1 VNQYGKWELI
11 NELGEGGQG
20 RVYLAKDTEKTGG
33 TEHRLKEIKDA
44 ISSLASAQTHETQ
57 MKMGQLVA
65 EALSYVIPKD
75 IDPSAIGAIKV
86 LHEPPKKQGYEK
98 AKERMKREVDALS
111 RINHPNI
118 LKILDHNIEEGWFV
132 GEYHTRGPLSI
143 HQDLYKGDMLRALEA
158 FKSLVEGVYELH
170 KAAIVHRDIKP
181 NNVFL
186 STDNRLVL
194 GDLGIVYFADPSH
207 TRVTDSYENV

>member
-98 AKERMKREVDALS
+98 AKEFVIKHLLGR
-111 RINHPNI
+111 
-118 LKILDHNIEEGWFV
+118 IEEIVSKKLWQDAKSYVQEKAQEHLGVTPSYKVLKETGPDHDKHFV
-132 GEYHTRGPLSI
+132 IGIYFGDDLVAEGKGKSKQEGE
-143 HQDLYKGDMLRALEA
+143 Q
-158 FKSLVEGVYELH
+158 
-170 KAAIVHRDIKP
+170 KAAQKALQIKKWQ
-181 NNVFL
+181 
-186 STDNRLVL
+186 
-194 GDLGIVYFADPSH
+194 
-207 TRVTDSYENV
+207 EE